1 MPPRERLQLSY
12 ELALFPPRLN
22 AFWHSIRDGNTD
34 DVSDDFLEALDDAA
48 RLHLALPEKGY
59 ASLRALERLAL
70 YQARSRAYCMPSFIR
85 AVRARTSVARRLP
98 KPSFPAISSATSRCP
113 PSDVKQGRDSGLVV
127 GSCSRRE

>member
-1 MPPRERLQLSY
+1 MTPRERLQLSY

-85 AVRARTSVARRLP
+85 AVRAHLGRQAIAETIVPGHLVRDIALP
-98 KPSFPAISSATSRCP
+98 PF
-113 PSDVKQGRDSGLVV
+113 
-127 GSCSRRE
+127 RRETRERQWIGSW